1 LELKQLRYFVAVAEE
16 GHFGRAAERL
26 HRSQPPVSMQI
37 IKLEEELGVQLF
49 ERTTRH
55 VMLTDAGEVFLGKAR
70 AILSSLEQAKASVGS
85 ASQGLQGNL
94 KLGFVSSAA
103 LSLLPLVLKRYKESY
118 PEVNLTLREQTTA
131 EQYEA
136 LAKGQIRVGII
147 RSSTPSTDVDV
158 FPVVSEG
165 YLVALPE
172 KHDLAKKESLTISDL
187 GDEAIIGSPRALMPS
202 FVDGLVEMF
211 AEAGLEPNFS
221 QEAIHLQTMVSLVA
235 AEMGVAILPACT
247 MNAQRTGVVYRP
259 LITPMKTELSVAV
272 KRGDSSPL
280 LDNFLKVV
288 KEISEYDNE

>member
-1 LELKQLRYFVAVAEE
+1 VELKQLRYFVAVAEE

-37 IKLEEELGVQLF
+37 MKLEEELGVQLF
-49 ERTTRH
+49 ERTTRN

-70 AILSSLEQAKASVGS
+70 AILESTEQAKASVGS
-85 ASQGLQGNL
+85 ASLGIQGNL

-118 PEVNLTLREQTTA
+118 PEVNLTLLELTTA
-131 EQYEA
+131 QQYEA
-136 LAKGQIRVGII
+136 LSKGQIRVGLI
-147 RSSTPSTDVDV
+147 RSSTSVEGIDVI
-158 FPVVSEG
+158 PVVSEG

-172 KHDLAKKESLTISDL
+172 KHPLAQKESLTMTDL
-187 GDEAIIGSPRALMPS
+187 ASEAIIGSPRALMPS
-202 FVDGLVEMF
+202 FVDGLVALF
-211 AEAGLEPNFS
+211 RDAGLEPNFS

-247 MNAQRTGVVYRP
+247 INAQRSGVVYRP
-259 LITPMKTELSVAV
+259 LDTTLKTELSVAV

-288 KEISEYDNE
+288 QEISEYDNE